1 LNACRSPAKNI
12 YSSGLQ
18 TGAIFV
24 ICIFQRHILTKEHT
38 LGGSERLK
46 SRKKIGEIFRSG
58 KKMPLPPFLVYYHLK
73 KTSGQEPV
81 LQMGTGVSTKH
92 FKKAVSRNRVKR
104 LIRETY
110 RQQNSVLKSA
120 LVKGGYSMEIFII
133 YTDKTLPEYQALYD
147 KMNVVLQRLVAFLGN
162 ER

>member
-1 LNACRSPAKNI
+1 
-12 YSSGLQ
+12 
-18 TGAIFV
+18 
-24 ICIFQRHILTKEHT
+24 LTKEHT

-46 SRKKIGEIFRSG
+46 SRKKIGEIFRAG
-58 KKMPLPPFLVYYHLK
+58 KKMPFPPFLVYYHFRK
-73 KTSGQEPV
+73 AINDQVPV
-81 LQMGTGVSTKH
+81 LQMGTGVSTRH

-110 RQQNSVLKSA
+110 RLQNSSLKSE
-120 LVKGGYSMEIFII
+120 LVKGGYTMEIFII
-133 YTDKTLPEYQALYD
+133 YTDKTLPEYQLLYD

>member
-1 LNACRSPAKNI
+1 
-12 YSSGLQ
+12 
-18 TGAIFV
+18 
-24 ICIFQRHILTKEHT
+24 LTKEHT

-58 KKMPLPPFLVYYHLK
+58 KKMPFPPFLVYYHFHKANGGTL
-73 KTSGQEPV
+73 PV

-104 LIRETY
+104 LIREAY
-110 RQQNSVLKSA
+110 RQQNSALKAA
-120 LVKGGYSMEIFII
+120 LIKGGYEMEIFVI
-133 YTDKTLPEYQALYD
+133 YTDKTLPEYQAVYD
-147 KMNVVLQRLVAFLGN
+147 KMNVVLQKLVSYLIN

>member
-1 LNACRSPAKNI
+1 LIACRFPAKNI

-24 ICIFQRHILTKEHT
+24 ICIFQRIILTKEHT

-46 SRKKIGEIFRSG
+46 SRKKIGEIFRAG
-58 KKMPLPPFLVYYHLK
+58 KKMPFPPFLVYYHFQK
-73 KTSGQEPV
+73 AINGPVPV

-110 RQQNSVLKSA
+110 RQQNNALKSA
-120 LVKGGYSMEIFII
+120 LVESGYVMKIFII

-147 KMNVVLQRLVAFLGN
+147 KMHVVLQKLVSFLGK
-162 ER
+162 

>member
-1 LNACRSPAKNI
+1 
-12 YSSGLQ
+12 
-18 TGAIFV
+18 
-24 ICIFQRHILTKEHT
+24 
-38 LGGSERLK
+38 
-46 SRKKIGEIFRSG
+46 
-58 KKMPLPPFLVYYHLK
+58 M
-73 KTSGQEPV
+73 PV

-110 RQQNSVLKSA
+110 RQQNSALKAA
-120 LVKGGYSMEIFII
+120 LIKGGYAMEIFII

-147 KMNVVLQRLVAFLGN
+147 KMSVVLQKLVSLLGN